1 MRELLQSEHD
11 LKGIPDM
18 TAEEFRKTIAAFG
31 MSQGGACRFFGISR
45 NRISDYVNG
54 RARVP
59 ELIAMTLALMRHF
72 DVSPAAARHIAGL
85 PQVKHRD
92 GRQDMPH
99 LGRKRKLIG
108 AAIKMGHGGP
118 AS

>member
-1 MRELLQSEHD
+1 
-11 LKGIPDM
+11 M

-45 NRISDYVNG
+45 NRISDYATG
-54 RARVP
+54 RSRVP
-59 ELIAMTLALMRHF
+59 ALIAITLALMRHF
-72 DVSPAAARHIAGL
+72 DVSPAVARHIASL

-92 GRQDMPH
+92 GRRDMAH
-99 LGRKRKLIG
+99 LGRKRKFIG
-108 AAIKMGHGGP
+108 AAIKMGDRGP